1 MRNKNVTRGADRQQ
15 ARFLIGKVAGW
26 ARLRLLLLCS
36 LVLACISCAAKEPT
50 LPEEAG
56 ETPFPEVKKLTFTG
70 NEQFSSRTLRKAIA
84 TKQRPL
90 LPPWKRGEPYNPP
103 TLQEDL
109 QRLQKYYFDRGFLET
124 QARLEKVEEDPET
137 NTMQIVIAIAE
148 GLPTHVKAVQLA
160 GTIPP
165 ELAAEQALLE
175 QLPLRPQER
184 ITKAIFDQS
193 KDLLLARLQEAGY
206 ARAQVVPRT
215 EVDTT
220 THEASVTFTLQ
231 PGARTTFGSITVRGA
246 EQVKERAIRHKIT
259 VREGDIY
266 NAKEVTSS
274 ADAIYDLGMFQAV
287 TPRALNL
294 AEPDTPLDI
303 AFEVRERKSRS
314 VQAGIGFSTVE
325 RFRVALE
332 WTHRNLF
339 GGSQRL
345 TLSGKLSSIE
355 QTFDGSLFF
364 PYALFPRTT
373 FTQTV
378 FVHNEQLI
386 NTDPLGIT
394 DALFSFED
402 PQPNFDLFS
411 LGGESRIGYQFT
423 RTLTGAAG
431 IELSL
436 NDFRNVDRDALDE
449 EEDIIAEDNLLLIQF
464 AELIWNTS
472 DSPLNPTRGWLLR
485 GRGDHSTTSLLSDVS
500 FAKILVEG
508 RYYHPVWWRMILAL
522 RLVVGGIQ
530 PYGGSDDVPFNVRFF
545 AGGPGSV
552 RGFALNRLGPVDG
565 DDDPVGGKSLIEG
578 SVELRFPIV
587 GDLSGALFVDFGNV
601 FRDAFTYRLDEIR
614 YAIGPGLRYNTPIGP
629 VRVDF
634 GIIMDR
640 RAGEDFGRLEFSIGQ
655 AF

>member
-1 MRNKNVTRGADRQQ
+1 MRNKHVTRSANWQQ
-15 ARFLIGKVAGW
+15 LQFLVGNMGGW
-26 ARLRLLLLCS
+26 ARLRLLLLCG
-36 LVLACISCAAKEPT
+36 LVLACISCAAKEPS

-56 ETPFPEVKKLTFTG
+56 EVPFPEVKKLTFAG
-70 NEQFSSRTLRKAIA
+70 NEQFSSRTLRKAMA
-84 TKQRPL
+84 TKPRPL

-109 QRLQKYYFDRGFLET
+109 QRLQKYYFDRGFLEAKA
-124 QARLEKVEEDPET
+124 QIEKVEEDPET
-137 NTMQIVIAIAE
+137 NSVQIVIAIAE
-148 GLPTHVKAVQLA
+148 GSPTHVKAVQLA

-165 ELAAEQALLE
+165 ELASKQELLA

-184 ITKAIFDQS
+184 ITKATFDQS
-193 KDLLLARLQEAGY
+193 RDLLLARLQEAGY

-215 EVDTT
+215 EVETT

-231 PGARTTFGSITVRGA
+231 PGARTTFGAITVQGA
-246 EQVKERAIRHKIT
+246 EQVKERAIRRKIT
-259 VREGDIY
+259 IREGDIY
-266 NAKEVTSS
+266 NAKELTDS
-274 ADAIYDLGMFQAV
+274 ADAIYNLGMFQAV
-287 TPRALNL
+287 TPRPLNL

-303 AFEVRERKSRS
+303 AFEVRERRPRS
-314 VQAGIGFSTVE
+314 VQASIGYSTVE
-325 RFRVALE
+325 RFRVELE

-339 GGSQRL
+339 GGAQRL
-345 TLSGKLSSIE
+345 TLSGKVSSIE

-394 DALFSFED
+394 DALFNFED

-431 IELSL
+431 INLSL
-436 NDFRNVDRDALDE
+436 NDFSNVDRDAIDE
-449 EEDIIAEDNLLLIQF
+449 EDDIIAEDNLLLIQF

-508 RYYHPVWWRMILAL
+508 RYYQPIWWRMILAL
-522 RLVVGGIQ
+522 RLEVGGIQ

-552 RGFALNRLGPVDG
+552 RGFATNRLGPVDD
-565 DDDPVGGKSLIEG
+565 DDDPVGGQSLIEG
-578 SVELRFPIV
+578 SVELRFPIF
-587 GDLSGALFVDFGNV
+587 GEFSGALFVDFGNV
-601 FRDAFTYRLDEIR
+601 FRDAFTYPLQEIR
-614 YAIGPGLRYNTPIGP
+614 YAIGSGLRYNTPIGP
-629 VRVDF
+629 VRVDY
-634 GIIMDR
+634 GIIIDR
-640 RAGEDFGRLEFSIGQ
+640 REGEDFGRLEFSIGQ

>member
-1 MRNKNVTRGADRQQ
+1 
-15 ARFLIGKVAGW
+15 
-26 ARLRLLLLCS
+26 
-36 LVLACISCAAKEPT
+36 
-50 LPEEAG
+50 
-56 ETPFPEVKKLTFTG
+56 
-70 NEQFSSRTLRKAIA
+70 
-84 TKQRPL
+84 
-90 LPPWKRGEPYNPP
+90 
-103 TLQEDL
+103 LQEDL

>member
-1 MRNKNVTRGADRQQ
+1 MRNENVARSADRQQ
-15 ARFLIGKVAGW
+15 SQFLVGNVGGW
-26 ARLRLLLLCS
+26 ARLLLICVLI
-36 LVLACISCAAKEPT
+36 LACLSCAAKEAT

-56 ETPFPEVKKLTFTG
+56 EVPFPEVKKLTFTG

-90 LPPWKRGEPYNPP
+90 LPPWKRGELYNPP

-109 QRLQKYYFDRGFLET
+109 QRLQKYYFDRGFLDAK
-124 QARLEKVEEDPET
+124 ARLEKVEEDPET
-137 NTMQIVIAIAE
+137 NTVQIVIAIAE
-148 GLPTHVKAVQLA
+148 GSPTHVKAVQLA

-165 ELAAEQALLE
+165 ELAAEQDLLA

-184 ITKAIFDQS
+184 ITKAAFDQS
-193 KDLLLARLQEAGY
+193 KDLLVARLQEAGY
-206 ARAQVVPRT
+206 ARAQVVPWT
-215 EVDTT
+215 EVETT
-220 THEASVTFTLQ
+220 THEAGVTFTLQ
-231 PGARTTFGSITVRGA
+231 PGARTTFGSITVKGA
-246 EQVKERAIRHKIT
+246 EQVKERAIRRKIT
-259 VREGDIY
+259 IREGDIY
-266 NAKEVTSS
+266 SAKAITAS

-294 AEPDTPLDI
+294 AEPDTPLNI
-303 AFEVRERKSRS
+303 AFEVRERQPRS

-325 RFRVALE
+325 RFRVGLE

-339 GGSQRL
+339 GGAQRL

-355 QTFDGSLFF
+355 QTFDASLFF

-411 LGGESRIGYQFT
+411 IGGESRIGYQFT
-423 RTLTGAAG
+423 STLTGAAG
-431 IELSL
+431 INLSL
-436 NDFRNVDRDALDE
+436 NNFSNVNRDALDE
-449 EEDIIAEDNLLLIQF
+449 EDDIIAEDNLLLIQF

-500 FAKILVEG
+500 FAKILAEG
-508 RYYHPVWWRMILAL
+508 RYYQPVWWRMILAL

-552 RGFALNRLGPVDG
+552 RGFATNRLGPVDNDG
-565 DDDPVGGKSLIEG
+565 DPVGGQSLIEG

-587 GDLSGALFVDFGNV
+587 GELSGALFVDFGNV
-601 FRDAFTYRLDEIR
+601 FRDAFTYRLKEIR

-629 VRVDF
+629 VRVDY
-634 GIIMDR
+634 GIIIDR
-640 RAGEDFGRLEFSIGQ
+640 RADEDFGRLEFSIGQ